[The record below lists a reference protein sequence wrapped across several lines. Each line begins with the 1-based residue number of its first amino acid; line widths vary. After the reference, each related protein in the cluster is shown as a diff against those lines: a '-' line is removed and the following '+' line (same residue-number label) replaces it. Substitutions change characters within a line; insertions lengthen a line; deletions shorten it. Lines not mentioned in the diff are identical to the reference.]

1 MNLLDAAQASVQGIT
16 VISNAG
22 HRYTPDQ
29 LAVRWVG
36 AHYASLN
43 NAGMT
48 EAERKGEWFVARAD
62 ETAV

>member
-1 MNLLDAAQASVQGIT
+1 MTLLEAAQTSAQGIT

-22 HRYTPDQ
+22 RRYTPDQ
-29 LAVRWVG
+29 LAVKWVG

-48 EAERKGEWFVARAD
+48 EAERKGAWDIVER
-62 ETAV
+62 

>member
-1 MNLLDAAQASVQGIT
+1 MLEAAQASAQGMT

-29 LAVRWVG
+29 LAVKWVG
-36 AHYASLN
+36 AHYASMN

-48 EAERKGEWFVARAD
+48 EAERKGEWDIVQR
-62 ETAV
+62 

>member
-1 MNLLDAAQASVQGIT
+1 MTILEAAQASAQGII

-22 HRYTPDQ
+22 RRCTPDQ
-29 LAVRWVG
+29 LAVTWVG

-48 EAERKGEWFVARAD
+48 EAERRGAWEIVQR
-62 ETAV
+62 